1 MDKIL
6 ITTNPS
12 LTVAAAAPAPAIAT
26 PAAPALS
33 VVPPAAAP
41 TPAVGSGP
49 PLKLLIFV
57 ALLLAAGLAFAGRL
71 WWLAH
76 HVAETENAFVAGHV
90 HPVSARVA
98 GVVLQ
103 VDAQDN
109 AIVKAG
115 QPLLVLDASDQQV
128 QIERLRAQLAQ
139 VDAQI
144 AGSAAQIAQARAQV
158 AAAQAQTAQAAAL
171 QSRAQGDVE
180 RAQRLY
186 SGELRA
192 ISKQEL
198 DAALATRDA
207 AGADVNARRAAVD
220 AASEQ
225 VKGSAAARESALA
238 QRGILQVQLKDAQ
251 QQLGYMA
258 VASPAD
264 GRIGKRTVEVGQRVQ
279 PGQQLLAVVGDE
291 VWITANFKET
301 QLAKMHAGQ
310 VAIVKIDAFPG
321 QELHATVQSFAPA
334 SGASFAL
341 LPADNATGNFTK
353 IVQRVPVKLLL
364 DAKEIAPL
372 KGRLVP
378 GLSANVAVDIGG

>member
-1 MDKIL
+1 
-6 ITTNPS
+6 
-12 LTVAAAAPAPAIAT
+12 
-26 PAAPALS
+26 
-33 VVPPAAAP
+33 
-41 TPAVGSGP
+41 
-49 PLKLLIFV
+49 
-57 ALLLAAGLAFAGRL
+57 
-71 WWLAH
+71 
-76 HVAETENAFVAGHV
+76 
-90 HPVSARVA
+90 
-98 GVVLQ
+98 
-103 VDAQDN
+103 
-109 AIVKAG
+109 
-115 QPLLVLDASDQQV
+115 LDASDQQV
-128 QIERLRAQLAQ
+128 QIERLKAQLAQ

-171 QSRAQGDVE
+171 QTRAQGDVE

-186 SGELRA
+186 GGELRA
-192 ISKQEL
+192 VSKQEL
-198 DAALATRDA
+198 DAAVATRDA
-207 AGADVNARRAAVD
+207 SAADVNARRAAVD
-220 AASEQ
+220 AATEQ

-238 QRGILQVQLKDAQ
+238 QRGILQVQIKDAQ
-251 QQLGYMA
+251 QQLGYMT
-258 VASPAD
+258 VAAPAD
-264 GRIGKRTVEVGQRVQ
+264 GRIGKRAVEVGQRVQ

-301 QLAKMHAGQ
+301 QLAKMHVGQ

-364 DAKEIAPL
+364 DAKEMAPL
-372 KGRLVP
+372 RGRLVP